1 MSELVKQPSAK
12 PTRKV
17 AAMIIATFV
26 VQGFLGVLEH
36 YFPGISI
43 ALPAKEWIAAMVPV
57 IAAYMTKDR
66 APA

>member
-1 MSELVKQPSAK
+1 MPELVKQPSAK

-26 VQGFLGVLEH
+26 VQGVMGVLEQ
-36 YFPGISI
+36 YFPGVTA
-43 ALPAKEWIAAMVPV
+43 ALPAKEWIAALVPV
-57 IAAYMTKDR
+57 IAAYMTRDR